1 MPETARRSRLQ
12 GLLVAATV
20 GLAAAGT
27 LLCQT
32 VPQPELRAASGEA
45 ASVHRVSTQRIRS
58 VAVRSLA
65 DVSGV
70 LEARRSLQLF
80 AETRGRVISLGAEE
94 LDRVE
99 ADQVLL
105 RIDPLLAEVAV
116 EQAQASVARRRS
128 ELLLAQSNLKR
139 RSSLADRGAASGSA
153 LEDAISVEQVAQ
165 AALRESLAEVRR
177 AQDDLT
183 KKVIRAPLAGVLRS
197 FDVEEGEYVRAG
209 QPLGELL
216 DLERAKVRIGLSDR
230 EVVAVRS
237 GQAVR
242 MQLEAYPEET
252 FQGEIARVGAAWDV
266 DTRKFPVEI
275 EIDNPDGRL
284 LPGMIAEVS
293 FYLGES
299 STVQVIPRDA
309 ALKEFGLRFVYV
321 VGSAPDGS
329 QLIAR
334 KRRITVRPMPFRPAE
349 FEVLTGL
356 SDGEEIATSGVS
368 GLHDGDAVSRI
379 GDAG

>member
-1 MPETARRSRLQ
+1 MSDGARARAASRARRSCLGPPGCDPTHTLRSGAVPGRRL
-12 GLLVAATV
+12 GRVGGAAK
-20 GLAAAGT
+20 LAAVCRDPGAGDF
-27 LLCQT
+27 
-32 VPQPELRAASGEA
+32 V
-45 ASVHRVSTQRIRS
+45 
-58 VAVRSLA
+58 
-65 DVSGV
+65 
-70 LEARRSLQLF
+70 
-80 AETRGRVISLGAEE
+80 
-94 LDRVE
+94 
-99 ADQVLL
+99 
-105 RIDPLLAEVAV
+105 
-116 EQAQASVARRRS
+116 
-128 ELLLAQSNLKR
+128 
-139 RSSLADRGAASGSA
+139 DRGAASSSA

-197 FDVEEGEYVRAG
+197 FDVEEGEYVRSG

-252 FQGEIARVGAAWDV
+252 FQAEIARVGAAWDV

-293 FYLGES
+293 FYLGEA

-309 ALKEFGLRFVYV
+309 ALKEFGLRFIYV
-321 VGSAPDGS
+321 VASAPDGS

>member
-1 MPETARRSRLQ
+1 
-12 GLLVAATV
+12 
-20 GLAAAGT
+20 
-27 LLCQT
+27 
-32 VPQPELRAASGEA
+32 
-45 ASVHRVSTQRIRS
+45 
-58 VAVRSLA
+58 
-65 DVSGV
+65 
-70 LEARRSLQLF
+70 LQLF
-80 AETRGRVISLGAEE
+80 AETQGRVISVGAEE

-116 EQAQASVARRRS
+116 EQAQARVARRRS

-197 FDVEEGEYVRAG
+197 FDVEEGEYVRSG

-216 DLERAKVRIGLSDR
+216 DLEQAKVRIGLSDR

-293 FYLGES
+293 FYLGEA

-321 VGSAPDGS
+321 VASAPDGS